1 MEENNVERKIGVV
14 PRCATSTRPSSERG
28 SVASHYATL
37 HMKPVMLSLTLRMEI
52 EAIAVA
58 LHGEDDAWDGG

>member
-1 MEENNVERKIGVV
+1 MCGTNEICVGEGS
-14 PRCATSTRPSSERG
+14 AT
-28 SVASHYATL
+28 SHYATL

-58 LHGEDDAWDGG
+58 LHGEDHARDGG